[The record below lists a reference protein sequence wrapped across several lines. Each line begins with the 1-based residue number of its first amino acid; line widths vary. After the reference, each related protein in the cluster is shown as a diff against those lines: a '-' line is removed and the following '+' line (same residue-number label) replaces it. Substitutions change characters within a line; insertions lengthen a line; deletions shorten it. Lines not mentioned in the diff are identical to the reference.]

1 MEIVGLPHHLPLYLI
16 VAKFK
21 PTRFGRRKVFFPVS
35 HVPSP
40 TCNVLEEY
48 ELLPGGASCG
58 EGDMMIID
66 HCDGVTGEECSISG
80 GEPPAAPRNAPSAND
95 FSTALQNL
103 PQSGDNY
110 WMWRVGSEGRVG
122 ALAVC

>member
-1 MEIVGLPHHLPLYLI
+1 M
-16 VAKFK
+16 VAKFN

-66 HCDGVTGEECSISG
+66 HYTGLDWQV
-80 GEPPAAPRNAPSAND
+80 RNARSVEESLRQRRGMHHA
-95 FSTALQNL
+95 
-103 PQSGDNY
+103 
-110 WMWRVGSEGRVG
+110 V
-122 ALAVC
+122 LAS